1 MGNDEAASVDV
12 IDLFGTPRLAL
23 SAWLAEIGVGAVH
36 GDRIFGALHRRG
48 LALDAIPDLGRH
60 ASVIAARCQQA
71 RVEVVDRRDA
81 GDGTEKLVLGLADGA
96 LVEAVLVPMPK
107 GRTTLCVST
116 QVGCAMA
123 CAFCATGTLGLSR
136 HLSAG
141 EIVAQVAVARRVA
154 AEAGRTVNRLV
165 FMGMGEPLHNWT
177 ATRDAL
183 AVLLDGHGH
192 GFAAE
197 KVTVSTVGLIERIA
211 AFSEAFGGRVQLAL
225 SLHAG
230 TDATRRRIVPTA
242 RTTTIAAL
250 REALAAWP
258 LPGKRALMVE
268 YVVLPGVNDGDDE
281 VLGVAAL
288 VAGLRAC
295 VNLIPFNPF
304 PGAAFR
310 SPTRDEVQDL
320 QRRMLAAGV
329 MATVRWP
336 RGRDAAG
343 ACGQL
348 ALAHHPD
355 APRARAAAV

>member
-1 MGNDEAASVDV
+1 MGEAQALGTGVVD
-12 IDLFGTPRLAL
+12 LLGTPRPQLA
-23 SAWLAEIGVGAVH
+23 AWLAEIGVGAVH
-36 GDRIFGALHRRG
+36 ADRIFGALHRRG
-48 LALDAIPDLGRH
+48 LALEAIPDLGRH
-60 ASVIAARCQQA
+60 AATIAARCSVA
-71 RVEVVDRRDA
+71 AVTVVDRRDA

-123 CAFCATGTLGLSR
+123 CSFCATGTLGLSR
-136 HLSAG
+136 HLTAG
-141 EIVAQVAVARRVA
+141 EIVAQVALARRAA
-154 AEAGRTVNRLV
+154 AEAGRVVNRLV
-165 FMGMGEPLHNWT
+165 FMGMGEPLHNWPG
-177 ATRDAL
+177 TRDAL

-197 KVTVSTVGLIERIA
+197 KVTVSTVGLVDRMDAFA
-211 AFSEAFGGRVQLAL
+211 AAFGGRVQLAL

-230 TDATRRRIVPTA
+230 TDATRRRIVPTG
-242 RTTTIAAL
+242 RTTSIAAL
-250 REALAAWP
+250 RDVLARWP

-268 YVVLPGVNDGDDE
+268 YVVLPGVNDGQDE
-281 VLGVAAL
+281 VQGVADL
-288 VAGLRAC
+288 VRGLRAC
-295 VNLIPFNPF
+295 VNVIPFNPF

-310 SPTRDEVQDL
+310 SPTRDEVLDL
-320 QRRMLAAGV
+320 QRRMLAAGIL
-329 MATVRWP
+329 ATVRWP

-355 APRARAAAV
+355 APRARGTRV

>member
-1 MGNDEAASVDV
+1 MGHDERAGVEV
-12 IDLFGTPRLAL
+12 IDLLGTPREQLRVWFDA
-23 SAWLAEIGVGAVH
+23 IGVGAVH
-36 GDRIFGALHRRG
+36 ADRVFGALHRRG
-48 LALDAIPDLGRH
+48 LALEAIPDLGRH
-60 ASVIAARCQQA
+60 AQTIAARSRLA
-71 RVEVVDRRDA
+71 DVAVIDRRDA

-96 LVEAVLVPMPK
+96 VVEAVLVPMPK

-136 HLSAG
+136 HLTAG
-141 EIVAQVAVARRVA
+141 EIVAQVAMARRTA
-154 AEAGRTVNRLV
+154 QASGRTVNRLV
-165 FMGMGEPLHNWT
+165 FMGMGEPLHNW
-177 ATRDAL
+177 AGTRDAL

-197 KVTVSTVGLIERIA
+197 KVTVSTVGLIDRIE
-211 AFSEAFGGRVQLAL
+211 AFSQAFGGRVQLAL

-242 RTTTIAAL
+242 RTTTVAAL

-281 VLGVAAL
+281 VAGVARL
-288 VAGLRAC
+288 VEGLRAC

-304 PGAAFR
+304 PGASFR
-310 SPTRDEVQDL
+310 SPNRDEVQDL
-320 QRRMLAAGV
+320 QRRMVAAGV

-355 APRARAAAV
+355 APRARGGAA